1 MAPQPRGHGS
11 RSGIAPEP
19 LLKHQAFA
27 MRHIPNALCI
37 LRMLL
42 VVPIAWLLNAG
53 EYKLTLWVFA
63 FAGFT
68 DGLDGFLAKRCGWMS
83 ELGKVLD
90 PLADK
95 ILLVS
100 VFIILAVLDIV
111 PVWLAATAVV
121 RDVTITAGAIGYN
134 VLYGY
139 PHGNPTVISKINTL
153 CQILYL
159 LLAVAAKA
167 GEWQPDTALLI
178 LGALVFVTTVVSGI
192 DYVVTWSRKAVHA
205 SRHQR
210 GLT

>member
-1 MAPQPRGHGS
+1 
-11 RSGIAPEP
+11 
-19 LLKHQAFA
+19 

-42 VVPIAWLLNAG
+42 VVPIAWLLHAG
-53 EYKLTLWVFA
+53 EYGLTLCVFA

-68 DGLDGFLAKRCGWMS
+68 DGLDGFLAKRCGWTS
-83 ELGKVLD
+83 ELGKILD

-100 VFIILAVLDIV
+100 VFIILAVLGIV
-111 PVWLAATAVV
+111 PVWLAATAVL
-121 RDVTITAGAIGYN
+121 RDVTITAGAITYN
-134 VLYGY
+134 SLYGD
-139 PHGNPTVISKINTL
+139 PQGNPTFISKINTL

-167 GEWQPDTALLI
+167 GEWTPDTALLI

-192 DYVVTWSRKAVHA
+192 DYVVTYTRKAIDA
-205 SRHQR
+205 SRRKR
-210 GLT
+210 GLV

>member
-1 MAPQPRGHGS
+1 
-11 RSGIAPEP
+11 
-19 LLKHQAFA
+19 

-42 VVPIAWLLNAG
+42 VIPIAWLLSSG
-53 EYKLTLWVFA
+53 EYGLTLWVFA

-68 DGLDGFLAKRCGWMS
+68 DGLDGFLAKRCGWTS
-83 ELGKVLD
+83 ELGKILD

-111 PVWLAATAVV
+111 PVWLAATAVL
-121 RDVTITAGAIGYN
+121 RDVVITAGAITYN
-134 VLYGY
+134 ALYGY
-139 PHGNPTVISKINTL
+139 PHGNPTFISKINTL

-167 GEWQPDTALLI
+167 GEWTPDAALLV
-178 LGALVFVTTVVSGI
+178 LGAFVFVTTVVSGI
-192 DYVVTWSRKAVHA
+192 DYVVTYTRKAIDA
-205 SRHQR
+205 SRRKR

>member
-1 MAPQPRGHGS
+1 
-11 RSGIAPEP
+11 
-19 LLKHQAFA
+19 

-83 ELGKVLD
+83 ELGKILD

-100 VFIILAVLDIV
+100 VFITLAVLGIV
-111 PVWLAATAVV
+111 PVWLAATAVL
-121 RDVTITAGAIGYN
+121 RDVTITAGAISYN
-134 VLYGY
+134 ALYGY
-139 PHGNPTVISKINTL
+139 PHGKPTVISKINTL

-167 GEWQPDTALLI
+167 GEWTPDTTLLI
-178 LGALVFVTTVVSGI
+178 LGALVFVTTIVSGI
-192 DYVVTWSRKAVHA
+192 DYVVTYTRKAIDA
-205 SRHQR
+205 SRQQR
-210 GLT
+210 GLA